1 MSDPV
6 SSDGP
11 GDSGQRLDKWLWFA
25 RLTKSRTVAAA
36 EVAGGKIKVN
46 RVTVTKASHT
56 IKPGDVITSR
66 IAKNIRV
73 LRVVAPG
80 TRRGP
85 APEARLLYE
94 DLSPPVPPR
103 GEVAPSSS
111 AWAER
116 APGAGRP
123 TKRERR
129 KIDAFND
136 EG

>member
-1 MSDPV
+1 MTEPMS
-6 SSDGP
+6 SGGP
-11 GDSGQRLDKWLWFA
+11 GESGQRLDKWLWFA
-25 RLTKSRTVAAA
+25 RLTKSRTTAAA
-36 EVAGGKIKVN
+36 EVTGGKIKVN

-66 IAKNIRV
+66 ISKNIRV

-94 DLSPPVPPR
+94 DLSPPPPPR
-103 GEVAPSSS
+103 SEAAPTS

-116 APGAGRP
+116 ASGSGRP

-129 KIDAFND
+129 KIDAFNG
-136 EG
+136 ER

>member
-1 MSDPV
+1 MTETV
-6 SSDGP
+6 SSG
-11 GDSGQRLDKWLWFA
+11 GLSESGQRLDKWLWFA
-25 RLTKSRTVAAA
+25 RVTKSRTVASAA
-36 EVAGGKIKVN
+36 VIGGKIKVN
-46 RVTVTKASHT
+46 RETVTKASHP

-66 IAKNIRV
+66 ISKNIRV

-94 DLSPPVPPR
+94 DMSPPVLPR
-103 GEVAPSSS
+103 SEAAPSS

-116 APGAGRP
+116 APGSGRP

>member
-1 MSDPV
+1 MTEPASTADL
-6 SSDGP
+6 SK
-11 GDSGQRLDKWLWFA
+11 SGQRLDKWLWFA
-25 RLTKSRTVAAA
+25 RLTKSRTVASAA
-36 EVAGGKIKVN
+36 VVSGKIKVN
-46 RVTVTKASHT
+46 RETVTKASHV
-56 IKPGDVITSR
+56 IKAGDVITSR

-103 GEVAPSSS
+103 GEVPPPR

-116 APGAGRP
+116 APGSGRP

>member
-1 MSDPV
+1 MTEPV
-6 SSDGP
+6 SSGGP
-11 GDSGQRLDKWLWFA
+11 GESGQRLDKWLWFA

-36 EVAGGKIKVN
+36 EVTGGKIKVN
-46 RVTVTKASHT
+46 RVTVTKPSHA
-56 IKPGDVITSR
+56 IKSGDVITSR
-66 IAKNIRV
+66 ISKNIRV

-94 DLSPPVPPR
+94 DLSPPPPER
-103 GEVAPSSS
+103 SEAARPR

-116 APGAGRP
+116 TPGSGRP

-129 KIDAFND
+129 KIDAFNG

>member
-1 MSDPV
+1 MSEPV

-11 GDSGQRLDKWLWFA
+11 GESGQRLDKWLWFA

-36 EVAGGKIKVN
+36 EVTGGKIKVN
-46 RVTVTKASHT
+46 RVTVTKAAHT

-66 IAKNIRV
+66 ISKNIRV

-94 DLSPPVPPR
+94 DLSPPPPARNETAPPR
-103 GEVAPSSS
+103 

-116 APGAGRP
+116 APGSGRP

-136 EG
+136 DS

>member
-66 IAKNIRV
+66 ISKNIRV

-94 DLSPPVPPR
+94 DLSPPPPAR
-103 GEVAPSSS
+103 GEAAPSR

-116 APGAGRP
+116 AAGSGRP

-136 EG
+136 DS